1 MNTSEDKNA
10 HIIGNDDSNQS
21 FNSRKIRGQR
31 RTTTGG
37 DTASDQFS
45 CDLGDDENW
54 HPDGYDPLKKSKTP
68 ITWEE

>member
-21 FNSRKIRGQR
+21 LNSKKIRRQR

-45 CDLGDDENW
+45 CDLGDYENW
-54 HPDGYDPLKKSKTP
+54 HPD
-68 ITWEE
+68 